1 MLTTIGEGVDEEES
15 SRINMVGS
23 VNIEDSEDFR
33 DRTLEFRSLVGTLKP
48 SSEAFK
54 YQQEEQREL
63 PNAFEITYK
72 IILSDIS
79 KLEFLESK
87 FNSLVSVHD
96 RSSPKPEINKQMRVL
111 LAKIQKSE
119 KNILQ
124 LKQIHENLH
133 LNPKSMLNRHNLA
146 VIKTL
151 EGKLHKLAKNIKNMI
166 EDFKKW
172 ISETNERQKRYS
184 NRPWSETEEISM
196 NYQNIDIENNLQN
209 HHQMVTHME
218 QNSKVNEDY
227 EAMRVMQE
235 TVMTI
240 AQYTQDLNQIVMEQG
255 EMIVRIDDNV
265 EQANQNLITTRQNL
279 VIYLDRLIRDR
290 CFVFKLIGIFSIF
303 LMIYLYFF

>member
-1 MLTTIGEGVDEEES
+1 M
-15 SRINMVGS
+15 
-23 VNIEDSEDFR
+23 
-33 DRTLEFRSLVGTLKP
+33 
-48 SSEAFK
+48 
-54 YQQEEQREL
+54 

-87 FNSLVSVHD
+87 FNSCNFLKSDYFEFILQVVSVHD

-196 NYQNIDIENNLQN
+196 NCIFINNASYVNFESCQKNIFVCEKNL
-209 HHQMVTHME
+209 
-218 QNSKVNEDY
+218 SFF
-227 EAMRVMQE
+227 
-235 TVMTI
+235 
-240 AQYTQDLNQIVMEQG
+240 
-255 EMIVRIDDNV
+255 
-265 EQANQNLITTRQNL
+265 LI
-279 VIYLDRLIRDR
+279 
-290 CFVFKLIGIFSIF
+290 
-303 LMIYLYFF
+303 